1 MKYEKTQQD
10 WFLMT
15 PHTQKKKI
23 SLSLSFETLS
33 CTIYIKHSVSSSLA
47 YELHTHTETHHKIYI
62 STKKLTT
69 TIFIIHS
76 RRLSFLFVCGV
87 LFIYDG
93 VVLCSSTYKVI
104 Q

>member
-33 CTIYIKHSVSSSLA
+33 CTIYIKHSIST
-47 YELHTHTETHHKIYI
+47 YEIHTQRRIIHLYNIP
-62 STKKLTT
+62 TKKLTT